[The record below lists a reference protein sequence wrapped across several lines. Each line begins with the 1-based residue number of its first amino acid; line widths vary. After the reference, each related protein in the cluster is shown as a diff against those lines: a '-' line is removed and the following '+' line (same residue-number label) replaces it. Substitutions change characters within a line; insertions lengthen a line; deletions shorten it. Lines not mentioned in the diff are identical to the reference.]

1 MPQFREWMNLKELKL
16 CFSILRPSDR
26 YKLIAVGLASM
37 VLGLL
42 DIFAVMLFGLIGSLT
57 VSNLSSTQ
65 IGSTTSIVL
74 NLFGLKDAR
83 LQTQVAILGLV
94 VALLLLCK
102 SYASL
107 MISQRIIRFLSF
119 KSASTS
125 VSLLEFNFSQDL
137 SLAKSHTNQKTI
149 FALTHGV
156 QTIIVNVI
164 GGIVFLL
171 TDLSLLALFSIGL
184 LFVDV
189 SVAVTT
195 FCLFS
200 IAGFLLGK
208 RVNQTSIILGEQSSR
223 MGIVSNQLIERML
236 LCYRELVVR
245 DRQRDLAK
253 KIANTRFDIA
263 SAGARLSFMGNFS
276 KYILEITLILGG
288 LLIAAIQFYLNSA
301 SEAIAVISVFL
312 MSSTRIVP
320 AVLRAQTGIA
330 QVKASLGAAKPT
342 LDLVKALN
350 AKSKDSGSIIGTR
363 KTKTTTSFL
372 HANFNPI
379 IEIDSLNFS
388 YPDSKKSSVS
398 NISLSIQQGE
408 FLAITGPSGAGK
420 STLLDLML
428 GLNAPTSG
436 RITISGVSPREV
448 FLTWPGAVSYVP
460 QDVFI
465 FDGTFKENVC
475 LDLDEEFVPDVDVEQ
490 ILISLGLEELL
501 QQRGGIH
508 SLVGDRGANLSGG
521 QRQRL
526 GIARAL
532 ITKPKLI
539 VFDEATSS
547 LDAESEDLVV
557 RHLDVV
563 RSRAT
568 LVVVAHRLSTVKNA
582 DRIVYLEE
590 GRITAEGSWKTMS
603 TVLPRIFV

>member
-1 MPQFREWMNLKELKL
+1 MPQFREWMNLEELKL

-26 YKLIAVGLASM
+26 YKLITVGLASM

-65 IGSTTSIVL
+65 IGNTTSIVL
-74 NLFGLKDAR
+74 NLFGLNDAR

-94 VALLLLCK
+94 VAFLLLCK

-137 SLAKSHTNQKTI
+137 SMAKSYTNQKTI

-208 RVNQTSIILGEQSSR
+208 RVNQTSMILGEQSSR

-253 KIANTRFDIA
+253 KIANMRFDIA

-301 SEAIAVISVFL
+301 TEAIAVISIFL

-363 KTKTTTSFL
+363 KTQTTTSFL
-372 HANFNPI
+372 HTNFNPI
-379 IEIDSLNFS
+379 IEIDNLNFS

-436 RITISGVSPREV
+436 RITISGVSPREA

-490 ILISLGLEELL
+490 ILISLGLKALL

-547 LDAESEDLVV
+547 LDGESEELVV
-557 RHLDVV
+557 RYLDVA

-603 TVLPRIFV
+603 TSLPEIFV